1 MSSALRLVI
10 DGLLAVAFEELQKR
24 YPTLSLA
31 WGQQFARDL
40 IRIGVEWANDP
51 VQREA
56 EIRALYAKI
65 ESLLNQEVQS

>member
-1 MSSALRLVI
+1 MSSALRLLI

-24 YPTLSLA
+24 YPALPLA
-31 WGQQFARDL
+31 WGQQFARDF
-40 IRIGVEWANDP
+40 IRIAVEWANDP